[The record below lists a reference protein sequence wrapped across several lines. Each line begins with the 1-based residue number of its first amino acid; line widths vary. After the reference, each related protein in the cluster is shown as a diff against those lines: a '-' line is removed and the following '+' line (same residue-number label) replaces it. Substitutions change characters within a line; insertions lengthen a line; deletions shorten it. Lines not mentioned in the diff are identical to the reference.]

1 MRFLFFTLFCAV
13 SLLADMSIEEAWR
26 SLESKNSGLEASKKD
41 YEAAKLKRESAKSMY
56 LPSIS
61 LSANY
66 THLDKPIDF
75 DTSKIAALVDA
86 IPLSLPPFPSTMDLS
101 KEDIFLADLQ
111 LLWPLYTGGKIDA
124 AQEIYSAKIDESKA
138 MLGMKKDKEFLK
150 LIKYYY
156 GVVLAETYYKTTQE
170 AVKALKL
177 HYENAKKMQQQ
188 GQIAKVELL
197 NAQVKLDA
205 AKIENDKAAD
215 NVSITKKALALLS
228 GLDEDPSSKLFV
240 YRVKKEME
248 YYERELVQ
256 NSATLALLDAKEKQS
271 KSFIK
276 VQKAD
281 FYPEVLGYGD
291 YNLYRDDSPLM
302 QSLPNWFAGII
313 VKINLLERKDR
324 AQEISIARLQNA
336 KVKALKKEAVDN
348 LKILLQKSYEE
359 MLSSLKEYKALDSS
373 LALAKENYR
382 LRSLSFEE
390 GLATSSDVVDAELF
404 LQSVETKRL
413 NAAYNFVTK
422 LSHLSVLSG
431 EREKFFEIAK
441 MADIEV
447 LEK

>member
-1 MRFLFFTLFCAV
+1 V
-13 SLLADMSIEEAWR
+13 
-26 SLESKNSGLEASKKD
+26 KN
-41 YEAAKLKRESAKSMY
+41 
-56 LPSIS
+56 
-61 LSANY
+61 
-66 THLDKPIDF
+66 
-75 DTSKIAALVDA
+75 
-86 IPLSLPPFPSTMDLS
+86 
-101 KEDIFLADLQ
+101 
-111 LLWPLYTGGKIDA
+111 
-124 AQEIYSAKIDESKA
+124 
-138 MLGMKKDKEFLK
+138 
-150 LIKYYY
+150 
-156 GVVLAETYYKTTQE
+156 
-170 AVKALKL
+170 
-177 HYENAKKMQQQ
+177 
-188 GQIAKVELL
+188 
-197 NAQVKLDA
+197 
-205 AKIENDKAAD
+205 
-215 NVSITKKALALLS
+215 
-228 GLDEDPSSKLFV
+228 
-240 YRVKKEME
+240 EME

-256 NSATLALLDAKEKQS
+256 KSETLALLDAKEKQS

-276 VQKAD
+276 IQKAD

-302 QSLPNWFAGII
+302 KSLPNWFAGVI